1 MPQPPAGPSPAA
13 CPVRQEPSQGLGQH
27 WGNWWAR
34 EPPALSLLPPVLHPA
49 KEAASEFMHKRSM
62 EMVSPAEDRSA
73 GRRCS
78 RRSGAGR
85 REGPPGTPRGGKKKK
100 PPVNV
105 KSSEKSPHESSCA
118 VRPRNGNLEKSRQ
131 FLDAWLRAS
140 GLCFP
145 RRALLKGK
153 GRRSAKSLARHQH
166 AERIKASMAESVF
179 LGERRAHA
187 ESPYLHNT
195 GLFNPD

>member
-1 MPQPPAGPSPAA
+1 MPFST
-13 CPVRQEPSQGLGQH
+13 L
-27 WGNWWAR
+27 
-34 EPPALSLLPPVLHPA
+34 LLPLDRKLPCKGRLGTLCEARKRFHSVEPGSSEGTCLHIPWDCFYLYFYRRLPPL
-49 KEAASEFMHKRSM
+49 KASWDSKR
-62 EMVSPAEDRSA
+62 
-73 GRRCS
+73 
-78 RRSGAGR
+78 
-85 REGPPGTPRGGKKKK
+85 KKKN

-131 FLDAWLRAS
+131 FLDAWLHAS

-145 RRALLKGK
+145 RWALLKGK

-166 AERIKASMAESVF
+166 AERIKASMAESAF

-187 ESPYLHNT
+187 ESPYLHYT